1 MHTLCQI
8 FDSKLSIDNS
18 SFFRD
23 KVPASVYYN
32 LKSSYQQRAYQQEA
46 LGRFIYYW
54 EEYKS
59 TQKNQPT
66 HLLYHMATGS
76 GKTLIMAGLIIYLY
90 KMGFRNFIFFVHSN
104 NIIDKT
110 RDNFLN
116 SQSNK
121 YLFAEEISI
130 VGKSISIKEV
140 NNFQVEENNHIQIIF
155 TTIQG
160 LHSRLNSPKENS
172 ATYTDFEKQQVVLL
186 SDEAHH
192 INAQTKRS
200 KDLNA
205 IEQEEMISWEGT
217 VNQILNSNSQ
227 NVLLEFTATA
237 DFSNA
242 EIKRKYSD
250 KLIFDFS
257 LKQFRK
263 EGYSKEVKVL
273 QTDLPPFGRALQAV
287 ILSQYRQKVFEKNKI
302 ICKPVIL
309 FKSRTITES
318 QAFFQEF
325 IAGIR
330 HLKSE
335 DLQLI
340 KNQKLAEPIAKA
352 FRYFEDQ
359 QISLSNLVT
368 ELKVDF
374 AKDKL
379 LSINSKEESES
390 KQLAVNNLE
399 DADNPYRAIF
409 AVDKLNEGWDVL
421 NLFDIVRLYETKNAS
436 SSKLSK
442 TTVAEA
448 QLIGRGARYFP
459 FRLNHKQLLFK
470 RKFDDALENEM
481 RIGEELYYHNAYN
494 PEYIKELSRALVTI
508 GIRASEEEM
517 KQPIARKNLNS
528 QNLDKKLISLFPLNR
543 KFYSIHLDQGFSEES
558 VAFDEVSD
566 NSKKT
571 FNQKV
576 CLLDFEYP
584 IIRKAF
590 QKVPFYQ
597 FTNLKKY
604 IPDLESMEDL
614 YQHDKYI
621 GNVGLQIEKF
631 TEPNQVL
638 TAKEK
643 LRITTT
649 VLDQIANDFLKLIQ
663 INE

>member
-172 ATYTDFEKQQVVLL
+172 ATYTDFEKQRVVLL

-340 KNQKLAEPIAKA
+340 KNQKLAEPIDKA

>member
-1 MHTLCQI
+1 MHTLCEI
-8 FDSKLSIDNS
+8 LNSKLSIDNS
-18 SFFRD
+18 AFFRD
-23 KVPASVYYN
+23 KVPASVSRN
-32 LKSSYQQRAYQQEA
+32 LKSKYQQRAYQQEA
-46 LGRFIYYW
+46 LGRFVYYW
-54 EEYKS
+54 EEHKS
-59 TQKNQPT
+59 TQKNKPT

-130 VGKSISIKEV
+130 DGKSISIKDV

-172 ATYTDFEKQQVVLL
+172 ATYADFEKQKVVLL

-205 IEQEEMISWEGT
+205 IELEEMISWEGT

-287 ILSQYRQKVFEKNKI
+287 ILSQYRRKVFEKNKI

-309 FKSRTITES
+309 FKSRTIADS

-325 IAGIR
+325 IDGIR
-330 HLKSE
+330 NLKSE
-335 DLQLI
+335 DLLLI
-340 KNQKLAEPIAKA
+340 KNQKLAAPIAKA
-352 FRYFEDQ
+352 FLYFEEQ
-359 QISLSNLVT
+359 QITLPNLVT

-374 AKDKL
+374 AENKL
-379 LSINSKEESES
+379 LSINSKEESEA

-399 DADNPYRAIF
+399 AADNPFRAIF

-421 NLFDIVRLYETKNAS
+421 NLFDIVRLYETKNIS

-459 FRLNHKQLLFK
+459 FRLNHHQPLFK
-470 RKFDDALENEM
+470 RKFDDDLENEM
-481 RIGEELYYHNAYN
+481 RIGEEFYYHNAYN

-517 KQPIARKNLNS
+517 KRPIAQKKLNSKNLNRKS
-528 QNLDKKLISLFPLNR
+528 ISIFPLKR
-543 KFYSIHLDQGFSEES
+543 KFYSVHLNQGSSEES
-558 VAFDEVSD
+558 LAFDDVLDHSQ
-566 NSKKT
+566 KT

-584 IIRKAF
+584 IIRKAI
-590 QKVPFYQ
+590 QKIPFYQ
-597 FTNLKKY
+597 FSNLKKY
-604 IPDLESMEDL
+604 ISDVESIEDL

-621 GNVGLQIEKF
+621 GNVGLQIENF
-631 TEPNQVL
+631 TESHQAL

-643 LRITTT
+643 LNITTR
-649 VLDQIANDFLKLIQ
+649 VLDQIANDFLKLMQ